1 MGLKLKVSAEHR
13 DPREAVLTI
22 DLDDAEVE
30 PYLDQAYRQAV
41 RRLNIPGFRKGKA
54 PRRIVEQMFG
64 REYLI
69 NEAMDSMIQDVTTKA
84 VDQENLELGG
94 IPSVAIEAFDPPTFV
109 ATVPLVPTVDL
120 GDFESIRVEKA
131 EPKVTDEQVDSVL
144 EQLRQEQSIWEPVDG
159 KVQLDDLIELTVE
172 GWLMEDGERREIVKS
187 ENTEYIPR
195 EGTRFPVPG
204 FDEGLIG
211 LAQNKL
217 SKFDVDVP
225 ADFENQDYAGKKASF
240 EATVHQVKRR
250 RLPDVD
256 DAFAGGVGDGFETVK
271 ALREHVRHD
280 LAEREERAVN
290 SIHQDATLTEVVE
303 GATFEMSPM
312 IIDPELEHYVHE
324 RQDEFKA
331 GRFTSIEDYQQA
343 IAWQAMTDE
352 EMHEDS
358 RPRVEE
364 RLKRAHVLREVAK
377 RQEFESSD
385 EDIDAEVEVMAL
397 ESGED
402 AGQIRALFEDVD
414 RRESLGRVLVNRKTL
429 GYLSGIAAQP
439 AIKAPAKKRAAAAKP
454 AATAKAAPVK
464 KSAAPKKK
472 AAPKATTGDK
482 DA

>member
-1 MGLKLKVSAEHR
+1 LKVSAEHR

-22 DLDDAEVE
+22 DLDEAEVE

-109 ATVPLVPTVDL
+109 ATVPLIPSVDL
-120 GDFESIRVEKA
+120 GDFESIRVEKT
-131 EPKVTDEQVDSVL
+131 EPAVTDDQVDSVL
-144 EQLRQEQSIWEPVDG
+144 EQLRQEQSVWEPVEG

-172 GWLMEDGERREIVKS
+172 GWIDEDGERREIVKS

-211 LAQNKL
+211 LPQDK
-217 SKFDVDVP
+217 KTEFKVDVP
-225 ADFENQDYAGKKASF
+225 ADFENQDYAGKQATF

-250 RLPDVD
+250 KLPDVD
-256 DAFAGGVGDGFETVK
+256 DDFAQGVGDGFETVK
-271 ALREHVRHD
+271 ALREHVSHD
-280 LAEREERAVN
+280 LSEREARAVN
-290 SIHQDATLTEVVE
+290 SVHQDATLTKVVE
-303 GATFEMSPM
+303 GATFAMSPL
-312 IIDPELEHYVHE
+312 IINHELEHYVHE

-352 EMHEDS
+352 EMHEDA

-377 RQEFESSD
+377 RQEFESTD
-385 EDIDAEVEVMAL
+385 EDIDAEVEIMAS

-402 AGQIRALFEDVD
+402 ADQIRTLFQDAD

-429 GYLSGIAAQP
+429 DYLSGIAAQP
-439 AIKAPAKKRAAAAKP
+439 VTKAPVKKRAAAAKP
-454 AATAKAAPVK
+454 AAKSAAKAATAK
-464 KSAAPKKK
+464 KPAASKKK
-472 AAPKATTGDK
+472 AAPKATGGK
-482 DA
+482 NE

>member
-1 MGLKLKVSAEHR
+1 M
-13 DPREAVLTI
+13 LTI
-22 DLDDAEVE
+22 DLDDSEVE

-41 RRLNIPGFRKGKA
+41 NRLNIPGFRKGKA

-64 REYLI
+64 RDYLI

-94 IPSVAIEAFDPPTFV
+94 IPSVSIENFDPPSFV
-109 ATVPLVPTVDL
+109 ATVPLIPSVEL
-120 GDFESIRVEKA
+120 GDFESVRVEKTA
-131 EPKVTDEQVDSVL
+131 PAVSDEQVDQVL
-144 EQLRQEQSIWEPVDG
+144 EQLRQEQSIWEPVDEP
-159 KVQLDDLIELTVE
+159 VQMDDLTELTVD
-172 GWLMEDGERREIVKS
+172 GWLMENGERREIVKS

-211 LAQNKL
+211 LVQGKK
-217 SKFDVDVP
+217 SKFTVDVP
-225 ADFENQDYAGKKASF
+225 EEFENQDYAGKQAFF

-256 DAFAGGVGDGFETVK
+256 DEFAGGVGDGFETIK
-271 ALREHVRHD
+271 ALREHLAHD
-280 LAEREERAVN
+280 LREREERAAN
-290 SIHQDATLTEVVE
+290 SVHQDAALTKVVE
-303 GATFEMSPM
+303 GATFAMSPL
-312 IIDPELEHYVHE
+312 IIEHELGHYVHD

-352 EMHEDS
+352 EMHDDA

-377 RQEFESSD
+377 RQHFASSD
-385 EDIDAEVEVMAL
+385 EDIDAEIETMAL
-397 ESGED
+397 DSGDD
-402 AGQIRALFEDVD
+402 ADQIRALFLDVD

-429 GYLSGIAAQP
+429 EYLSGIAAQP
-439 AIKAPAKKRAAAAKP
+439 VAKAPAKKRAAAAKS
-454 AATAKAAPVK
+454 TAKAATTK
-464 KSAAPKKK
+464 KPAARKK
-472 AAPKATTGDK
+472 AAPKASGGK
-482 DA
+482 DE